1 MRHAVSA
8 RNRDED
14 ARRKRTEAL
23 VTSHLRE
30 LFDRVPALAGFRVR
44 RDLVV
49 SDLSFF
55 DWPIADASR
64 SSSEIVMQSLL
75 ELAERNPEAI
85 VFMRGRTFARNVH

>member
-1 MRHAVSA
+1 MRHAVSG
-8 RNRDED
+8 RNTDED
-14 ARRKRTEAL
+14 AQRKRTEAL
-23 VTSHLRE
+23 VTRYLRE
-30 LFDRVPALAGFRVR
+30 LFERVPALTGFRVR

-55 DWPIADASR
+55 DWPIAHASR
-64 SSSEIVMQSLL
+64 SSSEIVMQSLV